1 MSKLK
6 IEEVTRA
13 VMSIEG
19 SFCAYRLNSVM
30 LQAELPTNVDKCRTW
45 LHRLYEMKIIERVS
59 WGVYR
64 LSRHTDNNEAI
75 RNAYV
80 NLHDELVKAQAKSR
94 IAQLRHQQAV
104 ASIQSILDTLQTEM
118 SFVGG
123 NDE

>member
-1 MSKLK
+1 MTQLN

-19 SFCAYRLNSVM
+19 SFCAYRLNNAM
-30 LQAELPTNVDKCRTW
+30 LQKELPTSVEKCRTW

-64 LSRHTDNNEAI
+64 LSQHKDNNEAI
-75 RNAYV
+75 RNAYS
-80 NLHDELVKAQAKSR
+80 NLHTELMKAQAKSR
-94 IAQLRHQQAV
+94 IAQLHHQQAV
-104 ASIQSILDTLQTEM
+104 NSIQNILNTLQAEIG
-118 SFVGG
+118 FLGG